1 MKITFGQGWLAKP
14 IIALMMGLASL
25 LVSGEAEAAK
35 QIKIRI
41 GPLEREIPVR
51 DLERYGRTGQV
62 PDSLKL
68 LEPLLTRDVQNLLT
82 RRLEFDQSVVDG
94 FLLGTL
100 NSPQLEP
107 LIEQLQTALPEA
119 DLEELV
125 VGLYLALREGNG
137 LNIIDFVSVYPE
149 DTLTVDATAA
159 IALGVQVNLSYLQ
172 SKLLAPIL
180 AQELKV
186 ESRPSFRSDF
196 DPSAAGNYAFQ
207 ERSLIFRDQLRDRA
221 ILADF
226 YIPEVKDQQLVI
238 MSHGYAANRRFLLY
252 LARHLASHGYT
263 VVALEHPGSNID
275 LLSDTEFKLDPGA
288 LLSPEELLDRPQDI
302 RFLLD
307 ELEQLNH
314 YSRTLHNQFNTDNV
328 TIIGHS
334 LGGYTALALAGG
346 ELDLKAVRQFCRNVT
361 PLGRSP
367 ADWLQC
373 AGAKLPNSTVRLR
386 DKRVKRAI
394 ALNPMTSHL
403 FGESGL
409 KDVRIP
415 TLIFSSSEDAIT
427 PTLTNQLKP
436 FAQLSGEKYFLTAI
450 GATHMSVT
458 DIGNIHSAMGKS
470 TLVPE
475 LMGRNAE
482 PLRSWMRSVTLAFLK
497 QDSPQARQYE
507 PFLTADYAQFL
518 STPSLS
524 FRLAEKLPT
533 SLTPWLQGIDWTRQ
547 RVLVRKEQW
556 RDRQRDTAV
565 NLNFPALRTQQASNE
580 YYQGELSKIFSDLS
594 EGEG

>member
-1 MKITFGQGWLAKP
+1 MKITFGKGWLSKQ
-14 IIALMMGLASL
+14 IIASMMGLVSL
-25 LVSGEAEAAK
+25 FVMGNANAAQ

-41 GPLEREIPVR
+41 GPLERDIQVR
-51 DLERYGRTGQV
+51 DLERYGRTGRV

-68 LEPLLTRDVQNLLT
+68 LEPILTRDVQNLLT
-82 RRLEFDQSVVDG
+82 RRLEFDQSVVDR

-107 LIEQLQTALPEA
+107 LLEQLQTALPEA
-119 DLEELV
+119 EFEELM

-137 LNIIDFVSVYPE
+137 LSVLDFVSAYPE
-149 DTLTVDATAA
+149 ETLTVDVTAA

-186 ESRPSFRSDF
+186 ESHASFRPDF
-196 DPSAAGNYAFQ
+196 DPSAAGNYNFR
-207 ERSLIFRDQLRDRA
+207 ERSLIFRDQQRDRT
-221 ILADF
+221 IMADF
-226 YIPEVKDQQLVI
+226 YVPEVKDRQLVI

-275 LLSDTEFKLDPGA
+275 LLSDTHFKLDPGA

-307 ELEQLNH
+307 ELEELND
-314 YSRTLHNQFNTDNV
+314 YSRTLHNQFNTENV

-334 LGGYTALALAGG
+334 LGGYTGLALAGG
-346 ELDLKAVRQFCRNVT
+346 ELDLKAVRRFCRTVT

-373 AGAKLPNSTVRLR
+373 AGAKLPDSTLR
-386 DKRVKRAI
+386 FRDQRVKRVI

-409 KDVRIP
+409 EDVTIP

-458 DIGNIHSAMGKS
+458 DISNINSPMGKS

-475 LMGRNAE
+475 VMGRDAE
-482 PLRSWMRSVTLAFLK
+482 PLRSWIRSVTLAFLR
-497 QDSPQARQYE
+497 QDSPQAKRYQ
-507 PFLTADYAQFL
+507 PFLTPEYAQFL
-518 STPSLS
+518 STPNFS
-524 FRLAEKLPT
+524 FRLAERVPA
-533 SLTPWLQGIDWTRQ
+533 SLKPWLQGIDWTRQ
-547 RVLVRKEQW
+547 RVVVRGEQW
-556 RDRQRDTAV
+556 RDRRRNTALE
-565 NLNFPALRTQQASNE
+565 LNFPALSSE
-580 YYQGELSKIFSDLS
+580 SSSDDYYQGELDEIFKTLS
-594 EGEG
+594 RG

>member
-1 MKITFGQGWLAKP
+1 VKITFGQGWLAKP

-68 LEPLLTRDVQNLLT
+68 LEPLLTNDVQNLLT

-346 ELDLKAVRQFCRNVT
+346 ELDLKAVRRFCRNVT

-409 KDVRIP
+409 EDVTIP